1 MCSITF
7 PPAKP
12 YSYSGVNRKITA
24 LPITQLPANP
34 GLTLHFTFNTREPPM
49 QNRAREALACKS
61 TSQIPLQTCVG
72 WNQNGK
78 TDNLAL
84 KPQTG
89 FNQYERFGNRAL

>member
-12 YSYSGVNRKITA
+12 YSYSGANRNITA

-49 QNRAREALACKS
+49 QNRPWHASRP
-61 TSQIPLQTCVG
+61 SQIPLQTCVG

-84 KPQTG
+84 KPQKG
-89 FNQYERFGNRAL
+89 FNQCERFGNRAL